1 MSLLPRVTERD
12 RELVAR
18 EFDTR
23 GPDVCAKDIIEH
35 LEKDNPEL
43 LNMAAKCAAD
53 LASPTRAMVGF
64 AMFYRLL
71 AVQLPTPAAAS
82 TAPVLTPLPRVSTN
96 TRAMLVAE
104 IDHNGAEEF
113 TRTAIAELEE
123 DNPELLQMAHG
134 FASGS
139 SNYLIAMQGFALLYR
154 SLVVQSAMERS
165 RLH

>member
-1 MSLLPRVTERD
+1 MSLLPRVTEKA

-23 GPDVCAKDIIEH
+23 GPDVCVEEIIEH

-53 LASPTRAMVGF
+53 LGSPARAMMGF

-71 AVQLPTPAAAS
+71 AVRLPTPAAAGA
-82 TAPVLTPLPRVSTN
+82 APMLTLPRVSAK

-104 IDHNGAEEF
+104 IDQNGAEVF
-113 TRTAIAELEE
+113 TRAAIAELEE
-123 DNPELLQMAHG
+123 GNPELLQMAHG
-134 FASGS
+134 FAFGSG
-139 SNYLIAMQGFALLYR
+139 NYYLLAMQGFALLYR
-154 SLVVQSAMERS
+154 SLVLQSAAERI

>member
-1 MSLLPRVTERD
+1 MSLLPRVTEKA

-23 GPDVCAKDIIEH
+23 GPDVCAKEIIEH
-35 LEKDNPEL
+35 LERDNPEL

-53 LASPTRAMVGF
+53 LVSPARAMVGF

-71 AVQLPTPAAAS
+71 AVRLPTPGN
-82 TAPVLTPLPRVSTN
+82 APTLTPLPHVSAK

-104 IDHNGAEEF
+104 IDQNGAEVF
-113 TRTAIAELEE
+113 TRAAIAELEE
-123 DNPELLQMAHG
+123 GNPELLQMAHG

-139 SNYLIAMQGFALLYR
+139 GNYLIAMQGFALLYR
-154 SLVVQSAMERS
+154 SLVLQSAVERT

>member
-1 MSLLPRVTERD
+1 MSLLPRVTEKA

-23 GPDVCAKDIIEH
+23 GPDVCAKEIIEH
-35 LEKDNPEL
+35 FERDNPEL

-53 LASPTRAMVGF
+53 LVSPARAMVGF

-71 AVQLPTPAAAS
+71 VVQLPTPG
-82 TAPVLTPLPRVSTN
+82 TAPMLTPLPRVSSK

-104 IDHNGAEEF
+104 IDQNGVEMF
-113 TRTAIAELEE
+113 TRAAIAELEE
-123 DNPELLQMAHG
+123 GNPELLQMAHG

-139 SNYLIAMQGFALLYR
+139 DNYLIAMQGFALLYR
-154 SLVVQSAMERS
+154 SLVLQSAVERT
-165 RLH
+165 RPH